1 MRTQLL
7 RGTEDTTVLLV
18 YPSSADEY
26 RLALRTLGGSSP
38 EAGDPAPEPA
48 GCRPARAAYVVT
60 AATQRHLWQLPDLAV
75 SGRCAVAGEARALE
89 LLQEAARR
97 PGVAAGL
104 FSYSPAGARSK
115 RPAGPSGESSIA
127 AVRRVLI
134 RGGADVDRAVRST
147 LDAAGLPAAA
157 REALSER
164 LAGAL
169 DAGAD
174 RAEIEIGGA
183 ELVLGLPWSVSDPQW
198 FDRDHVARALDGT
211 HSALVGVK
219 EGILQFLA
227 SCPESRDLLT
237 FEGPCSPGCARTPAR
252 PALVVRPK
260 PAGPRASALCLA
272 GPLGIGKSSLAT
284 AVARALGRAC
294 VSASLGGSLIG
305 RLIRGDMSRGPG
317 RIVEGIR
324 EAGVCNPVFIL
335 KDIDGLDDDE
345 DDVDP
350 VLSVLDASRRT
361 DFRDEYLA
369 AVPFD
374 LSGVLWV
381 TTATD
386 AGAIPGRVRDRMTV
400 LEFQSYTEREKLEI
414 AQRHL
419 LTRPFDCAASSRAD
433 GVLALDSPVAP
444 LGSAGG
450 SPSSSVP
457 LVVEDVSVS
466 SAEEL
471 KALCLR
477 PPSPEGGAGAAWRT
491 AASRGDVRFAPEAIL
506 RIIRD
511 YTSESGVGQLHSR
524 LAEVCRQRTL
534 ASGLPAVITS
544 ADVPALLGGGGSA
557 DALPLVV
564 RDAIKAERARLAAD
578 STGKLQSTNSWIEW
592 LEHLPWNRRNDAPI
606 DLARTRE
613 VLDAAQAGLGD
624 AKDRIIEYLAV
635 RKRNPCGAGAALC
648 FLGPPG
654 VGKTSLAQAV
664 ARALG
669 RAFVK
674 LPCGGL
680 HDETDLRGH
689 NRSYYKAQPGLILR
703 ELRRVGYRDPVFVLD
718 ELDKI
723 GPDPAA
729 VLLEVLDPE
738 QNGRYRDA
746 FVEIEYD
753 LGEVTF
759 IATANDWHRIAPP
772 LRDRLEVVELPGYTE
787 AEKLAI
793 ARSHLVPAE
802 NRAAGLVPA
811 PAEITDGALREIV
824 RRHTREPGI
833 RQFNRCIK
841 AVCRKVAL
849 GRETGDPALDRRCVT
864 VREVR
869 RWLGSGDGDDDGLGS
884 LSRRLAARGVPSSVS
899 LKGRQVFER
908 LSVSDWT
915 STDPEHVRSREYLEC
930 LADLPWNLHAVSKLD
945 LARVR
950 ATLDESHAGLADV
963 KERLVDHVA
972 VHVLNP
978 DLPSPVLCLTGPEGV
993 GKTSLACAF
1002 AAALGRPCAWVECG
1016 ELLDAAAFLGEPGH
1030 GPGRVVRELR
1040 RVGARNPVIVLDEL
1054 DRLSDK
1060 GGLPAAFLEL
1070 FDAGARRR
1078 FQDRYLG
1085 DLPFDLS
1092 GAVLVATAVGLDR
1105 VPSMLRERMAVVDLP
1120 GYTPE
1125 EKKVI
1130 AARHLLPAAAGLYGL
1145 AAGDVE
1151 LTDDAVFA
1159 IVRGYAPEPGL
1170 WSLLDAVRTVCRKV
1184 ARRRAEGDGSKA
1196 VITPESAAAML
1207 GTPTFIE
1214 MDVADR
1220 MGRPGVAVALGWTA
1234 YGGDVMFVEAG
1245 RMPGVGGLTL
1255 TGSLDDE
1262 LKESILTA
1270 LSWLRANVRRYR
1282 LDDAV
1287 FRQTDLHVHVQ
1298 SLADSRR
1305 GGSAGVAVAAALASS
1320 FTGRPVRG
1328 DVALTGEI
1336 TLSGHVLPV
1345 AGIKEKVLG
1354 AVRRGLTRVV
1364 LPRRNVP
1371 HFVES
1376 VPDDVRR
1383 RITLHAVSR
1392 VDEALKLVLAPASSA
1407 VDVAER
1413 GEPVAHRG
1421 PVAEDLVR
1429 SGVR

>member
-1 MRTQLL
+1 MRTKLL
-7 RGTEDTTVLLV
+7 RGSEDTTVLLV

-26 RLALRTLGGSSP
+26 RQALRTLGGSAP
-38 EAGDPAPEPA
+38 EAGETAPEA
-48 GCRPARAAYVVT
+48 SGSRPARATYVVT
-60 AATQRHLWQLPDLAV
+60 AARQRHLWNLPDLAV
-75 SGRCAVAGEARALE
+75 FGRCAVVNETRALE

-97 PGVAAGL
+97 PGAAAGL
-104 FSYSPAGARSK
+104 FLYSPVGAGSK
-115 RPAGPSGESSIA
+115 SPRRPSGESPIA
-127 AVRRVLI
+127 TVRRVLT
-134 RGGADVDRAVRST
+134 RSGAGVDRAVRCG
-147 LDAAGLPAAA
+147 LDATGLPAAA
-157 REALSER
+157 REALSKR

-169 DAGAD
+169 ESGAD
-174 RAEIEIGGA
+174 RAETEIGRA
-183 ELVLGLPWSVSDPQW
+183 ELVLGLPWSASDPQR

-211 HSALVGVK
+211 HSALDGVK
-219 EGILQFLA
+219 AGILQYLA

-260 PAGPRASALCLA
+260 PAGRRASALCLA
-272 GPLGIGKSSLAT
+272 GPLGTGKSSLAT
-284 AVARALGRAC
+284 AVARALGRTC
-294 VSASLGGSLIG
+294 VRASLGGSPIG

-324 EAGVCNPVFIL
+324 EAGVRNPVFIL
-335 KDIDGLDDDE
+335 EDIDRLDDDE
-345 DDVDP
+345 HDVDP

-361 DFRDEYLA
+361 DFRDEYL
-369 AVPFD
+369 VPFD

-386 AGAIPGRVRDRMTV
+386 ASAIPERVRGCLDV
-400 LEFQSYTEREKLEI
+400 IELPSYTEREKLEI

-419 LTRPFDCAASSRAD
+419 LTRPFDCAPANAAD
-433 GVLALDSPVAP
+433 GVLALESPVAS
-444 LGSAGG
+444 LGSAEAA
-450 SPSSSVP
+450 PSSSVP
-457 LVVEDVSVS
+457 LAVDDIPVS

-471 KALCLR
+471 KALCLH

-491 AASRGDVRFAPEAIL
+491 AASRGDVRFEPEAIL

-511 YTSESGVGQLHSR
+511 YTSESGVGQLHAR
-524 LAEVCRQRTL
+524 LAEVCRRRSL

-544 ADVPALLGGGGSA
+544 TDVPALLGGGGSA

-564 RDAIKAERARLAAD
+564 RDAVKAERARLAAD
-578 STGKLQSTNSWIEW
+578 SKGDLKSTNSWIEW

-624 AKDRIIEYLAV
+624 AKARIIEYLAV
-635 RKRNPCGAGAALC
+635 RKRNPRGAGAVLC
-648 FLGPPG
+648 LLGPPG

-669 RAFVK
+669 REYVK

-680 HDETDLRGH
+680 HDATDLRGH
-689 NRSYYKAQPGLILR
+689 NRTWYKAQPGSILR

-718 ELDKI
+718 EVDKI
-723 GPDPAA
+723 GPAPAA

-738 QNGRYRDA
+738 QQGRFRDS
-746 FVEIEYD
+746 FVEIGFD
-753 LGEVTF
+753 LSEAVF
-759 IATANDWHRIAPP
+759 ITTANDWHRIPPP
-772 LRDRLEVVELPGYTE
+772 LRDRLEVVELRGYTE
-787 AEKLAI
+787 DEKLAI

-811 PAEITDGALREIV
+811 PVEITDGALREIV
-824 RRHTREPGI
+824 RCHTREPGI
-833 RQFNRCIK
+833 REFNRCIK

-849 GRETGDPALDRRCVT
+849 GRETGDPALDRGRVT

-869 RWLGSGDGDDDGLGS
+869 RWLGSGDGADDGLGS
-884 LSRRLAARGVPSSVS
+884 LSRRLAARGVPAAVSSR
-899 LKGRQVFER
+899 GRQVFER
-908 LSVSDWT
+908 LSVSGWT
-915 STDPEHVRSREYLEC
+915 SADPEHIRSREYLEC
-930 LADLPWNLHAVSKLD
+930 LADLPWNMHAVSKLD

-963 KERLVDHVA
+963 KERLIDHVA

-978 DLPSPVLCLTGPEGV
+978 DLPAPVFCLRGPEGA
-993 GKTSLACAF
+993 GKTSLARAF

-1016 ELLDAAAFLGEPGH
+1016 ELVDAAALLGEAGR
-1030 GPGRVVRELR
+1030 GPGRVVQELR
-1040 RVGARNPVIVLDEL
+1040 RVGARNPVIVFDEL
-1054 DRLSDK
+1054 DRLSDR
-1060 GGLPAAFLEL
+1060 GGLPTALLEL
-1070 FDAGARRR
+1070 FDAGARQR
-1078 FQDRYLG
+1078 FRDRYV
-1085 DLPFDLS
+1085 DHTFDLS
-1092 GAVLVATAVGLDR
+1092 GAVLVATATRLR
-1105 VPSMLRERMAVVDLP
+1105 QVPSMLCDRMAVVDVP

-1125 EKKVI
+1125 EKKEI
-1130 AARHLLPAAAGLYGL
+1130 AARYLLPAEARLHGL
-1145 AAGDVE
+1145 ASGDVE
-1151 LTDDAVFA
+1151 FTDNALLA

-1196 VITPESAAAML
+1196 VIAPETAAAML

-1220 MGRPGVAVALGWTA
+1220 MGHPGVAVALGWTA

-1245 RMPGVGGLTL
+1245 RMPGGGGLTL
-1255 TGSLDDE
+1255 TGSLDDV

-1270 LSWLRANVRRYR
+1270 LSWLRANARRYR
-1282 LDDAV
+1282 LDAAV

-1298 SLADSRR
+1298 SLAHSQR

-1328 DVALTGEI
+1328 DVALTGEL

-1364 LPRRNVP
+1364 LPRQNVP
-1371 HFVES
+1371 HFEES
-1376 VPDDVRR
+1376 VADDLRC
-1383 RITLHAVSR
+1383 RITVHAVSR
-1392 VDEALKLVLAPASSA
+1392 VDEALDLVLGPASSA
-1407 VDVAER
+1407 VDVAEEV
-1413 GEPVAHRG
+1413 EPVARRG
-1421 PVAEDLVR
+1421 LVAEDLVR
-1429 SGVR
+1429 SAGR